1 MCMLCVVP
9 PNVLPSRE
17 KLENS
22 ALNNP
27 DGFGY
32 AIAVPQEKRIHVVR
46 TMNADEAINGFLA
59 DKAKYPKG
67 YAIWHARLATH
78 GSHTLD
84 NCHPFHIGK
93 DKLSVMAHNGV
104 LPTEHE
110 KNGKR
115 SDTRIFAEHILPRM
129 GGIAALDDPQMYAVI
144 EEFSAGS
151 KLAFLTVNPVA
162 NYQLYLVHEKSGT
175 YDESEVWWSNN
186 SHELS
191 YYSKSYHSPAWGSGY
206 GYSHG
211 GTYLGGTPAWSA
223 EDSEITKKALDAYEG
238 NITRDARGIW
248 WVTCEK
254 CEKQY
259 EEADV
264 FCPSC
269 KCCYL
274 CLFPDDAC
282 VCYLPDDMN
291 KYAPEKN
298 LEW

>member
-1 MCMLCVVP
+1 MCMLCVIP

-32 AIAVPQEKRIHVVR
+32 AIAIPQEKRIHVVN

-78 GSHTLD
+78 GSQTLD
-84 NCHPFHIGK
+84 NCHPFYIGK
-93 DKLSVMAHNGV
+93 DKLSVLAHNGI

-110 KNGKR
+110 AKGTR

-129 GGIAALDDPQMYAVI
+129 GGISALDDPQMWAVL
-144 EEFSAGS
+144 EEFTAGS
-151 KLAFLTVNPVA
+151 KVAFLTVNPQA
-162 NYQLYLVHEKSGT
+162 KYQMYLLHEKAGK
-175 YDESEVWWSNN
+175 YDESEVWWSNT

-191 YYSKSYHSPAWGSGY
+191 YYSKSYYSGTGWGS

-211 GTYLGGTPAWSA
+211 GYVGGAYLDKWEKDHEKQATIKQ
-223 EDSEITKKALDAYEG
+223 DSYGVWL
-238 NITRDARGIW
+238 
-248 WVTCEK
+248 VTCDICSK
-254 CEKQY
+254 DY

-264 FCPSC
+264 YCPSC
-269 KCCYL
+269 KSCYL
-274 CLFPDDAC
+274 CLAQEDAC
-282 VCYLPDDMN
+282 MCYISPDN
-291 KYAPEKN
+291 YQAQ
-298 LEW
+298 LERGAW

>member
-1 MCMLCVVP
+1 MCMLCVIP

-32 AIAVPQEKRIHVVR
+32 AIAIPQENRLHVVN

-84 NCHPFHIGK
+84 NCHPFYIGK
-93 DKLSVMAHNGV
+93 DKLSVLAHNGV

-110 KNGKR
+110 AKNTR

-129 GGIAALDDPQMYAVI
+129 GGISALDDPQMWAVL
-144 EEFSAGS
+144 EEFTVGS
-151 KLAFLTVNPVA
+151 KIAFLTVNPQA
-162 NYQLYLVHEKSGT
+162 KYQMYLLHEKSGK
-175 YDESEVWWSNN
+175 YDESEVWWSNT

-191 YYSKSYHSPAWGSGY
+191 YYSRSAYWGGGY
-206 GYSHG
+206 AH
-211 GTYLGGTPAWSA
+211 GGTPAWSA
-223 EDSEITKKALDAYEG
+223 DDNAIVAKASEKDYEG
-238 NITRDARGIW
+238 SLTRDAHGVW
-248 WVTCEK
+248 FAKCETCEI
-254 CEKQY
+254 EF

-264 FCPSC
+264 FCPKC
-269 KCCYL
+269 KNCYL
-274 CLFPDDAC
+274 CLFPEDSC
-282 VCYLPDDMN
+282 LCYLPDSKWGSYPHN
-291 KYAPEKN
+291 ATGYGF
-298 LEW
+298 